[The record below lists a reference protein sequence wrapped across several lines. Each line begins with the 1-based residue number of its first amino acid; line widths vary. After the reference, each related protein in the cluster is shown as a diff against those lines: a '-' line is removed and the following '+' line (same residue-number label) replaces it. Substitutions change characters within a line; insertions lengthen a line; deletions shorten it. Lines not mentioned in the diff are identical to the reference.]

1 MSQIE
6 ITPAL
11 LSDLRQKAEA
21 ATPGPWKVIETP
33 RPDYSEDLR
42 IVPCDA
48 YGNSRGDGPIGDVFG
63 GYKRPVAENAAHIA
77 AASPAVVLAI
87 IDEIKRLNERFDEQ
101 KLLATRMIEHAA
113 EQKKEIERLR
123 DRLDKLVCPNCGDLR
138 KCCMCDVE
146 QPEASNADQA

>member
-6 ITPAL
+6 ITPAML
-11 LSDLRQKAEA
+11 NDLRQKAEA
-21 ATPGPWKVIETP
+21 AGGEEWLQGIVYEVIRSIDKRKVVNDINLLP
-33 RPDYSEDLR
+33 
-42 IVPCDA
+42 
-48 YGNSRGDGPIGDVFG
+48 F
-63 GYKRPVAENAAHIA
+63 YKDHIA